1 MLTEGPASF
10 IHRLAGRAGDL
21 AWALVR
27 LLEILLLEILLLE
40 IRVLRYDRRRERVDP
55 ARALL
60 LALSLQ
66 RRRAKAAYLLSRFVV
81 SPTLGTDAHN

>member
-1 MLTEGPASF
+1 MLTEGPAFF
-10 IHRLAGRAGDL
+10 IHRLASRAGDL

-27 LLEILLLEILLLE
+27 FLE
-40 IRVLRYDRRRERVDP
+40 IRVLRNDRRRERVDP
-55 ARALL
+55 ARAFL
-60 LALSLQ
+60 LALSFQ